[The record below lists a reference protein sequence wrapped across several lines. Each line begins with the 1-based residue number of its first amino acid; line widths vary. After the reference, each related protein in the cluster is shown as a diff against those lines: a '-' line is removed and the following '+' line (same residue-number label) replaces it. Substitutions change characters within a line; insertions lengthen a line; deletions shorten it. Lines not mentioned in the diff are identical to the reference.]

1 MYISAFLQHL
11 NEIYIQYIV
20 LFQVALGKIQTEI
33 ESEVEEVKLK
43 KGYNSLLI
51 VASEVPDP
59 TMSVTLPTGK
69 INAK

>member
-1 MYISAFLQHL
+1 MSFYVQYLAF
-11 NEIYIQYIV
+11 V

-43 KGYNSLLI
+43 KGYNSLLV

-59 TMSVTLPTGK
+59 TMSVTLQTGK
-69 INAK
+69 TNVLQ

>member
-1 MYISAFLQHL
+1 MSFYVQYLAF
-11 NEIYIQYIV
+11 V

-33 ESEVEEVKLK
+33 ESEVEEVKMK

-69 INAK
+69 TNVLQ